1 MDNVNAYVVL
11 VCIAGNDRNR
21 RIPISGKR
29 TRAQEVAEILQKAGM
44 DAVVPFPIC
53 STTFFD
59 RFKCAEVLS
68 HCILVE
74 NNHRS
79 KRGLDRDH
87 CDRARVGVG

>member
-1 MDNVNAYVVL
+1 MTEA
-11 VCIAGNDRNR
+11 AEFRSQA
-21 RIPISGKR
+21 SGPAHKK
-29 TRAQEVAEILQKAGM
+29 VAEILQKAGM
-44 DAVVPFPIC
+44 DAVVLFPIC

-87 CDRARVGVG
+87 CDRARV